1 MQHAGGERVEVLTAV
16 AAARGW
22 LSSREGGSIVE
33 EPGADRLHAAGEG
46 VEVPTIAAALST
58 DPSSLNCRVGCSVVQ
73 APHSVRL
80 HRKTFSEPERH
91 QTWIYG
97 KKLAAK
103 KM

>member
-1 MQHAGGERVEVLTAV
+1 MQHAGGERVEVLAAV

-33 EPGADRLHAAGEG
+33 EPGADRLDAAREG
-46 VEVPTIAAALST
+46 VEVPRTAAAMST
-58 DPSSLNCRVGCSVVQ
+58 SSCLNGREGCSVVQ

-91 QTWIYG
+91 QTW
-97 KKLAAK
+97 KKISSK